1 MLFLISMKT
10 LRFLSIMVIGMMALT
25 VTATTTAKLEQKQ
38 KTELVKE
45 FSFQIN
51 DVIVVNEYQVASF
64 QDVAIFKI
72 FNEPKTVNTAFLDV
86 GWRSSAQEL
95 TSIQYKE
102 KLLENCNEN
111 LVYLTNKRARSI
123 RSDC

>member
-1 MLFLISMKT
+1 
-10 LRFLSIMVIGMMALT
+10 MAFT

-51 DVIVVNEYQVASF
+51 DVIVVNEYQFASF

-72 FNEPKTVNTAFLDV
+72 FNEPKAVNAAFLDV
-86 GWRSSAQEL
+86 GWRSSGQKL

-102 KLLENCNEN
+102 KQD
-111 LVYLTNKRARSI
+111 VSGSSPFFSTN
-123 RSDC
+123 